1 MSEQKHKRG
10 TAVIWTQ
17 RGENPGSAK
26 MVMGVVQAHDDSD
39 HVILEVVDP
48 DDNET
53 QIVTVLAEHVRA
65 L

>member
-1 MSEQKHKRG
+1 MSEKKHKRG

-17 RGENPGSAK
+17 PGVNAGSAK

-39 HVILEVVDP
+39 NVTLEVVDP

-53 QIVTVLAEHVRA
+53 QLVTVLAEHVRA

>member
-1 MSEQKHKRG
+1 MSGKKHKRG

-26 MVMGVVQAHDDSD
+26 MAMGIVQAHMDSD
-39 HVILEVVDP
+39 NVTIEVVDP
-48 DDNET
+48 DDDET
-53 QIVTVLAEHVRA
+53 LFVTVPAAHVRP